1 MGALSTR
8 PEDHGDQKQA
18 GMISFFSFT
27 RGFRVLV
34 AAVSTCLLISCIY
47 SEVPGLRLLGPEGS
61 DESYVHEFSNFVF
74 AKKVGHVLRLDMLNN
89 DRHGRADGVGYN
101 SATGLM
107 LHVHVYPSWMSAVLG

>member
-47 SEVPGLRLLGPEGS
+47 SEIPGLRPLGPAGS
-61 DESYVHEFSNFVF
+61 DESYVHEFSNFVVPDT
-74 AKKVGHVLRLDMLNN
+74 VGQLQRWDLNIIVPLGRYFTVDHASDTGIRLPIQQHPA
-89 DRHGRADGVGYN
+89 HG
-101 SATGLM
+101 TL
-107 LHVHVYPSWMSAVLG
+107 